1 MNSHILNVWLTRRYK
16 NVSCFPLVNEVEG
29 RQRRFASFRFY
40 EDKGVNVSKKNTEGH
55 SKELNDILSLDD
67 MLEKIVRIR
76 QGNLPV
82 KDFIR
87 TFRQE
92 YKTYKEH
99 GGSFLDREAALEIVE
114 KRLTEAEE
122 DSPFANDKEKEQ
134 ERERESLRLGRKKYK
149 RSQYSKERI
158 RNALATFKSN

>member
-1 MNSHILNVWLTRRYK
+1 MD
-16 NVSCFPLVNEVEG
+16 G
-29 RQRRFASFRFY
+29 
-40 EDKGVNVSKKNTEGH
+40 
-55 SKELNDILSLDD
+55 
-67 MLEKIVRIR
+67 
-76 QGNLPV
+76 
-82 KDFIR
+82 
-87 TFRQE
+87 
-92 YKTYKEH
+92 
-99 GGSFLDREAALEIVE
+99 EAALEIVE